1 MADKQTVKVGDKVR
15 SKYSCHSGGYDIGDV
30 FTVTKVDGEF
40 IEFVDKD
47 GSDRLRSSDEFDL
60 LPVADTTSKPAFKV
74 GDRVRLTAGEDE
86 YRHSGSIGLIVR
98 LEKSYARV
106 LFDAPFDGWGETGR
120 NWHVQLSNLEL
131 ADLTIETGK
140 FYRTRDGRKV
150 GPMRRYSGGW
160 LYETDDHGRMWRDD
174 GMRYYEES
182 RGGGSDLIA
191 EWVDEPA
198 SNDNA
203 EPQKASAPCALR
215 NVTISFDPAPTQPA
229 IVALIENGQPK
240 PSEQPKVH
248 QSEQSATDE
257 AERLAVKYPGQKF
270 GVFVLADS
278 RIADVVIRRA
288 A

>member
-1 MADKQTVKVGDKVR
+1 MADKQTVKVGDKVKSLVTQLDVR
-15 SKYSCHSGGYDIGDV
+15 EGATYEVKNIDFDGDIWVTDDVGDR
-30 FTVTKVDGEF
+30 FYLTT
-40 IEFVDKD
+40 
-47 GSDRLRSSDEFDL
+47 DEFEL
-60 LPVADTTSKPAFKV
+60 LPVAEATGKPAFKV
-74 GDRVRLTAGEDE
+74 GDRVKVGGDHPYILSNNNTTGKIIGGNNGRRGEWE
-86 YRHSGSIGLIVR
+86 
-98 LEKSYARV
+98 
-106 LFDAPFDGWGETGR
+106 
-120 NWHVQLSNLEL
+120 VQLDNYGGSLSFKTDEL
-131 ADLTIETGK
+131 KRLSSPLTIETGK
-140 FYRTRDGRKV
+140 LYRTRDGRKV

-203 EPQKASAPCALR
+203 AP
-215 NVTISFDPAPTQPA
+215 SKPA
-229 IVALIENGQPK
+229 IVALIEGGEPK

-248 QSEQSATDE
+248 KSEQAATDE